1 MTGRPAR
8 ALGVPEPGTSPALS
22 QALPPGSRLHS
33 LSCDPLPQG
42 LSTSA
47 AGPVP
52 RCYRCFLGLW
62 VWDVWVVPGHPS
74 RTSIPKPSMTR
85 KVWVSYWPVTV
96 SGSQWFSFRPFLVL
110 FCLFFFKEN
119 ETLYNKVD
127 KFFFEI
133 VTLTVNTVT
142 FLEVWDLTLL

>member
-85 KVWVSYWPVTV
+85 KVWCLTGLLQSPAH
-96 SGSQWFSFRPFLVL
+96 SGFPSVL
-110 FCLFFFKEN
+110 FWFYFAFFFLRKMKLC
-119 ETLYNKVD
+119 TTK
-127 KFFFEI
+127 
-133 VTLTVNTVT
+133 
-142 FLEVWDLTLL
+142 

>member
-1 MTGRPAR
+1 
-8 ALGVPEPGTSPALS
+8 
-22 QALPPGSRLHS
+22 
-33 LSCDPLPQG
+33 
-42 LSTSA
+42 
-47 AGPVP
+47 
-52 RCYRCFLGLW
+52 
-62 VWDVWVVPGHPS
+62 
-74 RTSIPKPSMTR
+74 MTR

-96 SGSQWFSFRPFLVL
+96 SSSQWFSFRPFLVL